1 MAIHKK
7 IKITIAYATPD
18 KQVEIPLLI
27 EAHANISMAIKKSGI
42 LEQFPE
48 ITFPDIPVGIYGK
61 RVLIDAGLA
70 GGDRVEIYRPLIT
83 HPMQARRN
91 RAQK

>member
-7 IKITIAYATPD
+7 IKITVAYATPE
-18 KQVEIPLLI
+18 KQVELPLLI
-27 EAHANISMAIKKSGI
+27 EAHANVSIAIKKSGI

-61 RVLIDAGLA
+61 RVLIDTGLSD
-70 GGDRVEIYRPLIT
+70 GDRVEIYRPLCLD
-83 HPMQARRN
+83 PKEARRQ
-91 RAQK
+91 RAHK